1 MTWRELERRI
11 SADVEIND
19 LLDRS
24 ILSEEIKCF
33 SQASYTSLFSGGE
46 RSSFPWNFSEDRRC
60 PQWQFPWNSGAFGTL
75 RSTVAGAFHKS
86 STVTTEEGTSASPL
100 YLSADSQNEFIAL
113 CADYVRKCILQELKQ
128 AQCYSIMVDATPDT
142 SHTEQTTFVLRY
154 FLEET
159 GEFVIKERFLT
170 LVEYCEKTGA
180 GIATLIVN
188 ALNDFEIPFA
198 NCHGQGYGNAEN
210 VCCKYNGTLTKSVHL
225 TSARYLKT
233 HA

>member
-1 MTWRELERRI
+1 MLIHIT
-11 SADVEIND
+11 N
-19 LLDRS
+19 LL
-24 ILSEEIKCF
+24 
-33 SQASYTSLFSGGE
+33 
-46 RSSFPWNFSEDRRC
+46 
-60 PQWQFPWNSGAFGTL
+60 
-75 RSTVAGAFHKS
+75 
-86 STVTTEEGTSASPL
+86 
-100 YLSADSQNEFIAL
+100 L
-113 CADYVRKCILQELKQ
+113 CADYVRKCILEELNQ
-128 AQCYSIMVDATPDT
+128 AKYYSIMVDATPNA
-142 SHTEQTTFVLRY
+142 SYTEQTIFVLRY
-154 FLEET
+154 LLEET

-233 HA
+233 HITTSIFCTLPVTVASAERSFSKLSLIKNLCEAR

>member
-1 MTWRELERRI
+1 
-11 SADVEIND
+11 
-19 LLDRS
+19 
-24 ILSEEIKCF
+24 
-33 SQASYTSLFSGGE
+33 
-46 RSSFPWNFSEDRRC
+46 
-60 PQWQFPWNSGAFGTL
+60 
-75 RSTVAGAFHKS
+75 
-86 STVTTEEGTSASPL
+86 
-100 YLSADSQNEFIAL
+100 
-113 CADYVRKCILQELKQ
+113 
-128 AQCYSIMVDATPDT
+128 MVDATPDT